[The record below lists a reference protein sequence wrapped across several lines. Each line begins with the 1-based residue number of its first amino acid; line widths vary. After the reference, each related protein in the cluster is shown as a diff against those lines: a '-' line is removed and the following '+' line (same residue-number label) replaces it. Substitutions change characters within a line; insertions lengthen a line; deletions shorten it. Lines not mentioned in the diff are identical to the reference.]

1 MRQTLVNLTLLLTA
15 LVPSSLAAPS
25 RSAQMPL
32 LADINDAMQWKQNGF
47 RLISTSESE
56 PPTWRHFGQI
66 LELYQSH
73 TKFIDVTDQDLEGVS
88 MMAAPTRFA
97 IPSKPRH
104 NAVVAP
110 YLGNV
115 SIPHMEKWLTEFTSF
130 KTRYYQSQT
139 GKDSAEWLAAQAIK
153 VAALADFSKVKI
165 TISKFEHEW
174 AQFSIIVRV
183 EDAEDD
189 LTGPIVVVSAHQ
201 DSTNQWNPWWGA
213 APGADD
219 DGSGS
224 CTIFEAYRVLVEG
237 GFVPIRPV
245 EFHWY
250 AGEEGGL
257 LGSQKVVADYKKRQV
272 DVVGVFHADMTGY
285 TPDDPSLEV
294 IGVSTDNVDGEL
306 ESFVKQLTLTHNEG
320 TKLIN
325 TECGYGCSDHATWT
339 KAGYPA
345 AFLFEASFKQSSP
358 YVHSVND
365 VVEHITFTHV
375 EKFTRVAIAFAV
387 ELSYSD

>member
-32 LADINDAMQWKQNGF
+32 LPDINDSMQWKQNGF
-47 RLISTSESE
+47 RLISTSETE
-56 PPTWRHFGQI
+56 PPSWRHFGQI
-66 LELYQSH
+66 LELYQSY

-115 SIPHMEKWLTEFTSF
+115 SIPHMEKWLTEFTAF

-139 GKDSAEWLAAQAIK
+139 GKDSAEWLFAQAKK
-153 VAALADFSKVKI
+153 VAALADSSKVKI
-165 TISKFEHEW
+165 TVSKFEHEW

-250 AGEEGGL
+250 AAEEGGL

-285 TPDDPSLEV
+285 TPDDPALEV

-325 TECGYGCSDHATWT
+325 TECGYGCSDHASWT

>member
-139 GKDSAEWLAAQAIK
+139 GKDSAEWLFAQATK
-153 VAALADFSKVKI
+153 VAALADSSKVKI